1 MTGRTGSA
9 KWMGDVRTGAGE
21 VTVGEHAWTGDY
33 SGSSRFGGVLP
44 GFADGAGTNPEELLA
59 AAHAACFTMALSL
72 ALTEG
77 GSPPPRLLQTRAR
90 VHLRFIDGAPRIQ
103 RIDLEAEGDVP
114 GLDEPVFRDR
124 AEEAKRSC
132 IISRALSG
140 VEQINVVARLAAPQ
154 RGDSLSAAGTEGG
167 GDA

>member
-1 MTGRTGSA
+1 MAGRIGSA
-9 KWMGDVRTGAGE
+9 KWLGDVRTGAGE
-21 VTVGEHAWTGDY
+21 LTVGEHAWTGAY

-44 GFADGAGTNPEELLA
+44 GFGDGAGTNPEELLA

-77 GSPPPRLLQTRAR
+77 GSSPRLLHTQAK

-103 RIDLEAEGDVP
+103 QIDLTTEGDVP
-114 GLDEPVFRDR
+114 GLDEPVFRER

-140 VEQINVVARLAAPQ
+140 VEQINVVARLAAQ
-154 RGDSLSAAGTEGG
+154 RSEDSPNAAALEGSG
-167 GDA
+167 NA